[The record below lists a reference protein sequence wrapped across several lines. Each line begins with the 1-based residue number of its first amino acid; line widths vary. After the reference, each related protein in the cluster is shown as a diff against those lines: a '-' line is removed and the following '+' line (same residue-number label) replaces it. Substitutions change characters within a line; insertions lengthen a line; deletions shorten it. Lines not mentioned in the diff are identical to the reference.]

1 MLIKKSAIIGVI
13 LCFSLLA
20 SVYQPSA
27 DAQYTPLDSNF
38 KYVKERT
45 AEPLKGKS
53 GWWKYHLTVCA
64 TDHSLAITEVILKS
78 DMETIYQGVAKVIP
92 KGDCSYYGAVMK
104 AKDGKSLGY
113 KIIQT
118 HEAVESILAFKQ
130 GKAGISLNDVS
141 RYRFILNIY

>member
-1 MLIKKSAIIGVI
+1 LIKKLAIIGVA
-13 LCFSLLA
+13 LCFSLIM
-20 SVYQPSA
+20 SVYQPAA
-27 DAQYTPLDSNF
+27 DAQYVPLDSNF

-45 AEPLKGKS
+45 IEQLKGKT

-78 DMETIYQGVAKVIP
+78 DMETLYQGVNKIIP
-92 KGDCSYYGAVMK
+92 KGDCSHYGAVMK

-113 KIIQT
+113 KITQT

-130 GKAGISLNDVS
+130 GKPGVSLSDVS
-141 RYRFILNIY
+141 RYRFILNMY

>member
-1 MLIKKSAIIGVI
+1 MIKKLSAIGVA
-13 LCFSLLA
+13 LCFSLLL
-20 SVYQPSA
+20 SVYQPTA
-27 DAQYTPLDSNF
+27 DAQYVPLDSNF

-45 AEPLKGKS
+45 AEPLKGKT

-64 TDHSLAITEVILKS
+64 TDHSLAIAEVILKS
-78 DMETIYQGVAKVIP
+78 DMETIYQGVSKIIP

-104 AKDGKSLGY
+104 ARDGKSLGY
-113 KIIQT
+113 KITQT

-130 GKAGISLNDVS
+130 GKPGVSLNDVS